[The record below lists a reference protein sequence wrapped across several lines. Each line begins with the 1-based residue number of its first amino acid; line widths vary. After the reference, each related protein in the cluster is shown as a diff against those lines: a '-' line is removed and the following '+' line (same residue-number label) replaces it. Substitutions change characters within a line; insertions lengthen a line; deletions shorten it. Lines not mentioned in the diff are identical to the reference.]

1 MLNPINTDST
11 IMNELIL
18 TNKEEYPDDYVLERV
33 LQQSYPMYR
42 QMLQQ
47 LQAGGIEVAWN
58 YYNDGKVWLGKLM
71 WKKKNLGW
79 LHVYSGMFRIAIYFT
94 EKYRPGVIE
103 LDIPQNIKDGFLQA
117 SPSGKLIPL
126 TLPIAQEQDLAV
138 LLCLTEYKKKC
149 R

>member
-1 MLNPINTDST
+1 MIVLFSVK
-11 IMNELIL
+11 LIL
-18 TNKEEYPDDYVLERV
+18 TNKEEYPDDSVLERV

-58 YYNDGKVWLGKLM
+58 YYNDGKAWLGKLM

-79 LHVYSGMFRIAIYFT
+79 LHVYSGMFRITIYFT
-94 EKYRPGVIE
+94 EKYKPGVIG